1 MLLVKEVAV
10 VGLATMMTTI
20 TAAVAAVVVVVVV
33 ARTSRLANF
42 HPLKYNYE
50 FFSANERRGIPF
62 FS

>member
-10 VGLATMMTTI
+10 VRLATMMTTI
-20 TAAVAAVVVVVVV
+20 AVAAVVVVVVV
-33 ARTSRLANF
+33 ARTSHLANF